1 MPPSGQSCVCRE
13 NTCQFER
20 MVVPI
25 PPTRRHRSG
34 AEYST
39 YGQLMVV
46 PPTTTAST
54 YSSSFK
60 LPPGWGV
67 QEVPRSDGCRV
78 DKYYYEPGTG
88 LKFRSLRE
96 VERRLNGEIFA
107 PRSRA
112 LVVRHNQASSSLS
125 QKMVVYGGKIVRMD
139 EEQLNQWAIVP
150 SRNAATLPYELPD
163 GWVIEEVP
171 RRDGSFVDKYYY
183 EPGTGQKFRSRIAAQ
198 RYLAEMRE
206 DVPLSATL
214 EELKENKPLSKMFK
228 LHHQTKKS
236 VPCKRNISGEDLQ
249 KSSFLSPPAKV
260 NWVLSSPKGDAWD
273 PFLAGTPIPD
283 SVKQQ
288 WTKRFMLFM
297 NDETLNA
304 ENSD

>member
-1 MPPSGQSCVCRE
+1 MEKHNSS
-13 NTCQFER
+13 
-20 MVVPI
+20 MLVPL

-34 AEYST
+34 AEYSS

-46 PPTTTAST
+46 PPTTTAITPYST

-96 VERRLNGEIFA
+96 VERRLNGEIYA

-112 LVVRHNQASSSLS
+112 LIVRHNQASSSVS
-125 QKMVVYGGKIVRMD
+125 RKMVVYGGKIVRMD

-150 SRNAATLPYELPD
+150 SRSAATLPYELPD

-183 EPGTGQKFRSRIAAQ
+183 EPGTGLKFRSRIAAQ

-228 LHHQTKKS
+228 LHHQAKKS
-236 VPCKRNISGEDLQ
+236 VPCKRNISREDLQ

-260 NWVLSSPKGDAWD
+260 NWVLSSPKGDGWD
-273 PFLAGTPIPD
+273 PFIAGTPIPD

-297 NDETLNA
+297 NDETPNA